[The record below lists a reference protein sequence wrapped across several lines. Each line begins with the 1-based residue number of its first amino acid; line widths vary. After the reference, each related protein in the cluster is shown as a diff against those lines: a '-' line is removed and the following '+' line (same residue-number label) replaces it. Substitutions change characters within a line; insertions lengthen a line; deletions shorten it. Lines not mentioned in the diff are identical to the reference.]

1 MASLYVET
9 SALLKCYVLES
20 ESDECQSILDE
31 HSHWITSRITITE
44 TLINLRKRLTAT
56 EFAIAFKLFQSDINL
71 FDVVEFDSEL
81 SFRAVEVAEGNGL
94 ATLDAIH
101 LASALRAKGPQV
113 AFLTY
118 DKRLANCAKA
128 SGLRVMGY

>member
-9 SALLKCYVLES
+9 SALLKCYVSES
-20 ESDECQSILDE
+20 ESDECQSILDG

-44 TLINLRKRLTAT
+44 ALINLRKRLSAS
-56 EFAIAFKLFQSDINL
+56 EFAIASKLFEADVKL
-71 FDVVEFDSEL
+71 FDVVEFDAEL
-81 SFRAVEVAEGNGL
+81 SIRALEVAAGNSL

-101 LASALRAKGPQV
+101 LASALRVQGRQV

-118 DKRLANCAKA
+118 DKRLASSATKR
-128 SGLRVMGY
+128 GLRVLGI